1 MEGEMDQVMIHLIQI
16 QISLQVLIDIMMSYQ
31 SLTEIQLE
39 VEEEIRQ
46 RRMSPVMRSV
56 SKEKIL
62 RMRTGNLGEVVVT
75 DICLLLVIDPR
86 VLEKVI

>member
-1 MEGEMDQVMIHLIQI
+1 MDQVMIHLIQI